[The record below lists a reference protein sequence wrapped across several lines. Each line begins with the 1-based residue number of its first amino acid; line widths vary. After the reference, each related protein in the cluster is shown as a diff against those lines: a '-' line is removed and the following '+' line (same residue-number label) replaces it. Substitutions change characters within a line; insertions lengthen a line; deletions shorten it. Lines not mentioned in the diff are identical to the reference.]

1 MKKPLKIV
9 LACSLTLLCFS
20 CYYDNLDD
28 LPEEP
33 PVVIPPEE
41 DVTFSNSIL
50 PIFEA
55 YNCVECHNGG
65 SLNPDL
71 RPDNAYSSLI
81 PTYVEAGNSSGSR
94 LYTKLAEGHRNISDL
109 DLALIKEWID
119 RGAENN

>member
-1 MKKPLKIV
+1 MKKLLKIV

-28 LPEEP
+28 LPSDD
-33 PVVIPPEE
+33 VVIDPGE
-41 DVTFSNSIL
+41 DVTFSDSIL
-50 PIFEA
+50 PIFES
-55 YNCVECHNGG
+55 YNCTECHNGG

-71 RPDNAYSSLI
+71 RPENAYSSLV
-81 PTYVEAGNSSGSR
+81 PTYVVAGNSNTSL
-94 LYTKLAEGHRNISDL
+94 LYTKLAGGHRNMTSL